1 MSEILEILDKMEFFQ
16 GQRAGR
22 ELWASKPEK
31 IQNEDIESFNRD
43 IQKIRDYV
51 LKSQKTLERIVERLE
66 ILYDESQ
73 DKLSENFIYYDGWGD
88 GVDMAMRVVKEGGG
102 MNEKV

>member
-1 MSEILEILDKMEFFQ
+1 MSKILEILDKMEFFQ

-43 IQKIRDYV
+43 IQKIRDYI
-51 LKSQKTLERIVERLE
+51 LKSQKTLDRIVERLE
-66 ILYDESQ
+66 EEMHPEIECFDFEE
-73 DKLSENFIYYDGWGD
+73 DFIYAEKRHNKYIGI
-88 GVDMAMRVVKEGGG
+88 VKEEGGL
-102 MNEKV
+102 NEEM